1 MSHESLFKS
10 CHPNILTLV
19 EQQVWCNSLKVL
31 ITTNIIIIIIIIII
45 NIQWYTLHMTHDA
58 FTIEIYRLTN

>member
-31 ITTNIIIIIIIIII
+31 ITTNIIIIII

-58 FTIEIYRLTN
+58 FTIEIYKLTN